1 MTLSETQH
9 LVRVLVVCPIGHA
22 EIFTQ
27 DCTEDAT
34 PSETQV
40 CTITD
45 VQSFR
50 DLEEEWQ
57 AAKLGQ
63 SPKACQ
69 NPVISL
75 AIRHSRTAL
84 KLICATPQAF
94 HRLYTDS

>member
-1 MTLSETQH
+1 MQH
-9 LVRVLVVCPIGHA
+9 QVKLRSARLPAYNRMKVCAPKLQYTPTVR
-22 EIFTQ
+22 T
-27 DCTEDAT
+27 
-34 PSETQV
+34 
-40 CTITD
+40 
-45 VQSFR
+45 FR

-94 HRLYTDS
+94 YRLYTDS